1 MRYRYSIF
9 RLPYGKINV
18 LRTYVTQI
26 SSLLALKMCLVTQ
39 RTHKSIISCWKFISL
54 LDLIKYSMQMRSYQ
68 SPIKSNNMVRL
79 LQCDYCFV
87 FTSHLPLI
95 LFKWQSGRMLPA
107 PHLPFDACAYWMLL
121 AKKRMMM
128 MDESTERGQKKR
140 NTHTTTACERYKTS
154 FLPRD
159 IQTFRAYSYNL
170 SRTRPKATKN
180 ESSSTVTET
189 ISIHQHPK
197 ITNEWVDVE
206 I

>member
-26 SSLLALKMCLVTQ
+26 LSLLALKMCLVTQ